1 MTTIA
6 QLLVFMFAYALSV
19 ALIHF
24 ANKEPQR

>member
-6 QLLVFMFAYALSV
+6 QLLVWLFAYALSV
-19 ALIHF
+19 ALVYF